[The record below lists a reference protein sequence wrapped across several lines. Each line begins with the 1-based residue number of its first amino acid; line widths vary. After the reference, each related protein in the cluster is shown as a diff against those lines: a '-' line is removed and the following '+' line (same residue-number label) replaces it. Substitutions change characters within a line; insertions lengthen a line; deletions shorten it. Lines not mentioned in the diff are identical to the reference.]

1 MSLSDEEVKE
11 LGRLLAARRGEG
23 RSERPKLRLIVPPTP
38 TLLDHL
44 ARDAHLRRIAQLR
57 KAFRLDWLV
66 EQATF
71 SVASVSCLED
81 CDLIRLLDDME
92 RARECMADGVSFDD
106 AELWRDA
113 RNAEARRRRAMFEDD
128 AERCAIITE
137 NRQAEAAANR
147 QVAEDE
153 VPF

>member
-1 MSLSDEEVKE
+1 MTLSDEEVRE

-23 RSERPKLRLIVPPTP
+23 RRERPKLRLVVPPTP
-38 TLLDHL
+38 KLLDHL
-44 ARDAHLRRIAQLR
+44 ARDAHLRRVAQLR

-71 SVASVSCLED
+71 NVASVSCLED

-92 RARECMADGVSFDD
+92 RARECIADGVSFDD

-113 RNAEARRRRAMFEDD
+113 RNAEARRRKAMFEDD
-128 AERCAIITE
+128 AERCSIANE
-137 NRQAEAAANR
+137 HAAASAR
-147 QVAEDE
+147 AQQPQGDE
-153 VPF
+153 APF